1 MHANGCTSHVL
12 EIGEGRSTHCVA
24 NAMNQQR
31 CTLCEN
37 RPKFKQVCAKGGAE
51 TTTDS
56 NFTVSRATTFQQ
68 PVSDIMRK
76 HSNMGKADW
85 RKSLKVAIS
94 VLGRMAAISYKMM
107 SYANMYR

>member
-1 MHANGCTSHVL
+1 MHVNDCTSHVL
-12 EIGEGRSTHCVA
+12 EIGKGRSTHCVA

-68 PVSDIMRK
+68 TVSDVMRK
-76 HSNMGKADW
+76 AFKYGQGGLEKATDNSNLNAW
-85 RKSLKVAIS
+85 
-94 VLGRMAAISYKMM
+94 
-107 SYANMYR
+107 